1 MRVAPASK
9 EPCIMYCAIPENIHT
24 HPDPQKFQ
32 GGGGGSKAQCFK
44 EKYNAKLEFLEG
56 WGVQTKNLPWRGMD
70 IFWNKTLLAYG
81 CKKLNSNQNSPH

>member
-56 WGVQTKNLPWRGMD
+56 WGVQTKKPSMEG
-70 IFWNKTLLAYG
+70 YG
-81 CKKLNSNQNSPH
+81 YFLEQHIVSLWV